1 MVKRL
6 SLASGGLVLMLAGCG
21 TGGGATDDSTAGVTS
36 AVEAA
41 SNLTP
46 VLATEL
52 EPALDSAGIAATVTT
67 TGTIDRTSSFFQPLG
82 TNPRTCET
90 CHGSGQGWSLTALG
104 ATILFVQSEG
114 LAPLFLPHDEGARPD
129 GNLSTEISRLVDFGP
144 TTLARGLTRFTRTN
158 PATSEYDVTAV
169 NDPSGFST
177 TTSFLNFR
185 RPSATANEAL
195 VSSVTWTAGP
205 GTVRNALSG
214 LVTGA
219 STLHE
224 QRDPTNPVP
233 PDVVQA
239 QDDFQLGVFFA
250 QSVDN
255 VAGRLDTD
263 GATGGPTN
271 LMAQPFHI
279 GINDIQGLDPSGQPF
294 SPTVFNLFDAWT
306 IYNQDGN
313 HDHDHAH
320 ACPPGTPDDSTHRRR
335 VAAARAAIFR
345 GQQLFNNRQFN
356 ISGVNGLNNL
366 LGQSTVTGTCSTCH
380 NSPNVGGHSVVRMFD
395 VGTADQ
401 INCGLQI
408 PLVTVQNKTT
418 NETRSVCDL
427 GRANGSH
434 LWAEIGTFRAPPL
447 RGLAARPP
455 YLHDGQAPRIDD
467 VINYFDR
474 RFQIGLSSA
483 EKSDLLAFL
492 SAL

>member
-320 ACPPGTPDDSTHRRR
+320 ACPPGTPDDSTHRHR

>member
-1 MVKRL
+1 MFKQL
-6 SLASGGLVLMLAGCG
+6 TLLPGGVMLLVVGCG
-21 TGGGATDDSTAGVTS
+21 TGGAGDSTTEATS
-36 AVEAA
+36 ALEAG
-41 SNLTP
+41 NN
-46 VLATEL
+46 
-52 EPALDSAGIAATVTT
+52 SAGIAETVTT
-67 TGTIDRTSSFFQPLG
+67 TGLLDRAGSFFQQLG
-82 TNPRTCET
+82 TNARTCET
-90 CHGSGQGWSLTALG
+90 CHGANQGWSLTPLG
-104 ATILFVQSEG
+104 ATTLFIQSDG

-129 GNLSTEISRLVDFGP
+129 GDLATEISRLVDFGP

-158 PATSEYDVTAV
+158 PATSEYSVIAV

-177 TTSFLNFR
+177 TASFLNFR
-185 RPSATANEAL
+185 RPTATANEAL

-205 GTVRNALSG
+205 GLVRNALSG
-214 LVTGA
+214 LVGGA
-219 STLHE
+219 SNLHE
-224 QRDPTNPVP
+224 QRDPTTPVP

-239 QDDFQLGVFFA
+239 QDDFQLGIFFA

-255 VAGRLDTD
+255 AAGRLDTD

-294 SPTVFNLFDAWT
+294 SPNVFNLFDAWA
-306 IYNQDGN
+306 IYNEDANQ
-313 HDHDHAH
+313 DHDHARSCR
-320 ACPPGTPDDSTHRRR
+320 AGTADEDAHRHR
-335 VAAARAAIFR
+335 VAAARAAIYR

-356 ISGVNGLNNL
+356 ISGVNGLNDVL
-366 LGQSTVTGTCSTCH
+366 KQGTVAGTCSTCH

-401 INCGLQI
+401 INCGPQL
-408 PLVTVQNKTT
+408 PLVTVQNKMTG
-418 NETRSVCDL
+418 ETRSVCDL

-455 YLHDGQAPRIDD
+455 YFHDGQAPRIED
-467 VINYFDR
+467 VVNYFDR
-474 RFQIGLSSA
+474 RFQIGLSGG
-483 EKSDLLAFL
+483 ERSDLVAFL

>member
-6 SLASGGLVLMLAGCG
+6 CLMPGGLIVLLAGCG
-21 TGGGATDDSTAGVTS
+21 TGGGATDDQAVGATPAVESVAGSTAAVTS
-36 AVEAA
+36 G
-41 SNLTP
+41 
-46 VLATEL
+46 L
-52 EPALDSAGIAATVTT
+52 EPAINSAGIAETVTT
-67 TGTIDRTSSFFQPLG
+67 TGAIDRTNSFFQQLG
-82 TNPRTCET
+82 KNQRTCET
-90 CHGSGQGWSLTALG
+90 CHGSNQGWSLTSLG
-104 ATILFVQSEG
+104 ATILFVQSDG

-129 GNLSTEISRLVDFGP
+129 ADLSTELSRLVDFGP

-158 PATSEYDVTAV
+158 PATSEYNVIAV

-185 RPSATANEAL
+185 RPTATANEAL

-205 GTVRNALSG
+205 GLVRNALSG
-214 LVTGA
+214 LVGGA
-219 STLHE
+219 ANLHE
-224 QRDPTNPVP
+224 QRDPTTPVP

-239 QDDFQLGVFFA
+239 QDDFQLGLFFA
-250 QSVDN
+250 QSVDK

-294 SPTVFNLFDAWT
+294 SPNVFNLFDAWAV
-306 IYNQDGN
+306 YNQDGS
-313 HDHDHAH
+313 HDHDHARSCL
-320 ACPPGTPDDSTHRRR
+320 AGTRNDDAHRQR
-335 VAAARAAIFR
+335 VATARAAIYR

-356 ISGVNGLNNL
+356 ISGVNGLNTV
-366 LGQSTVTGTCSTCH
+366 LGQTTVAGTCSTCH

-401 INCGLQI
+401 INCGLQL
-408 PLVTVQNKTT
+408 PLVTVQNKAS
-418 NETRSVCDL
+418 NEMRSVCDL

-455 YLHDGQAPRIDD
+455 YFHDGQAPRIED
-467 VINYFDR
+467 VVSYFDR
-474 RFQIGLSSA
+474 RFQIGLSGA
-483 EKSDLLAFL
+483 EKSDLVAFL
-492 SAL
+492 GAL

>member
-6 SLASGGLVLMLAGCG
+6 SLASSGLMLMLAGCG
-21 TGGGATDDSTAGVTS
+21 TGGGAVDDSTVEVTS
-36 AVEAA
+36 ALEAA
-41 SNLTP
+41 NN
-46 VLATEL
+46 
-52 EPALDSAGIAATVTT
+52 SAGIAETVTT
-67 TGTIDRTSSFFQPLG
+67 TGTIDRTSSFFQQLG
-82 TNPRTCET
+82 TNARSCET
-90 CHGSGQGWSLTALG
+90 CHGSNMGWTLTSLG
-104 ATILFVQSEG
+104 ATVLFVQSDG

-129 GNLSTEISRLVDFGP
+129 ANLSNEIARLVDFGP
-144 TTLARGLTRFTRTN
+144 TTLARAVTRFTRTN

-177 TTSFLNFR
+177 TASFLNFR
-185 RPSATANEAL
+185 RPTATANEAL

-205 GTVRNALSG
+205 GLVRTALSG
-214 LVTGA
+214 LVGGA

-224 QRDPTNPVP
+224 QRDPTTPVP

-239 QDDFQLGVFFA
+239 QDDFQLGIFFA

-263 GATGGPTN
+263 GATGGPAN

-279 GINDIQGLDPSGQPF
+279 GINDIQGLDPAGQPF
-294 SPTVFNLFDAWT
+294 SSNVFNLFDAWAV
-306 IYNQDGN
+306 YDQDGN

-320 ACPPGTPDDSTHRRR
+320 SCPAGMRNDGTHRRR
-335 VAAARAAIFR
+335 VAAARAAIYR

-366 LGQSTVTGTCSTCH
+366 LGQGTVTGTCSTCH

-401 INCGLQI
+401 INCGFQL

-455 YLHDGQAPRIDD
+455 YFHDGQAPRIDD
-467 VINYFDR
+467 TVDYFDR
-474 RFQIGLSSA
+474 RFQIGLSSDQ
-483 EKSDLLAFL
+483 KSDLTAFL
-492 SAL
+492 RAL

>member
-6 SLASGGLVLMLAGCG
+6 YLTSGGLMLLLAGCG
-21 TGGGATDDSTAGVTS
+21 TGGGATDDSTVGATPAIEVSPNVTAAVTS
-36 AVEAA
+36 G
-41 SNLTP
+41 
-46 VLATEL
+46 L
-52 EPALDSAGIAATVTT
+52 EPAINSAGVAETVTT
-67 TGTIDRTSSFFQPLG
+67 TGTIDRTNSFFQQLG
-82 TNPRTCET
+82 TNARTCET
-90 CHGSGQGWSLTALG
+90 CHGTNQGWSLTALG
-104 ATILFVQSEG
+104 ATILFVQSDG

-129 GNLSTEISRLVDFGP
+129 GNLSTEISRLIDFGP
-144 TTLARGLTRFTRTN
+144 TTLARALTRFTRTN
-158 PATSEYDVTAV
+158 PATSEYNVTAV

-177 TTSFLNFR
+177 TASFLSFR
-185 RPSATANEAL
+185 RPTATANEAL

-205 GTVRNALSG
+205 GLVRNALSG
-214 LVTGA
+214 LVGGA
-219 STLHE
+219 ANLHE
-224 QRDPTNPVP
+224 QRDPATPVP

-250 QSVDN
+250 QSIDN

-271 LMAQPFHI
+271 LMAQPFHL

-294 SPTVFNLFDAWT
+294 SPDVFNLFDAWAV
-306 IYNQDGN
+306 YNQDGN
-313 HDHDHAH
+313 DDHDHAH
-320 ACPPGTPDDSTHRRR
+320 SCPAGTRDDDGHRHR
-335 VAAARAAIFR
+335 VAAARAAIYR
-345 GQQLFNNRQFN
+345 GQQIFNHRQFN

-401 INCGLQI
+401 INCGLQL

-455 YLHDGQAPRIDD
+455 YFHDGQASRIDD

-474 RFQIGLSSA
+474 RFQIGLSGG
-483 EKSDLLAFL
+483 EKNDLLAFL
-492 SAL
+492 RAL

>member
-1 MVKRL
+1 MFKQLTLVP
-6 SLASGGLVLMLAGCG
+6 GGLMLLVVGCG
-21 TGGGATDDSTAGVTS
+21 AGGAGDSTTEVTS
-36 AVEAA
+36 ALEAA
-41 SNLTP
+41 NN
-46 VLATEL
+46 
-52 EPALDSAGIAATVTT
+52 SAGRAETVTS
-67 TGTIDRTSSFFQPLG
+67 TGTIDRTNSFFQQLG

-90 CHGSGQGWSLTALG
+90 CHGSNQGWSLTPLG
-104 ATILFVQSEG
+104 ATTLFIQSEG

-129 GNLSTEISRLVDFGP
+129 GNLSTEIARLVDFGP
-144 TTLARGLTRFTRTN
+144 TTLARALTRFTRTN
-158 PATSEYDVTAV
+158 PATSEYNVIAV

-185 RPSATANEAL
+185 RPTATANEAL

-205 GTVRNALSG
+205 GLVRNALSG

-224 QRDPTNPVP
+224 QRDPTMPVAA
-233 PDVVQA
+233 DVVQA
-239 QDDFQLGVFFA
+239 QDDFQLGIFFA
-250 QSVDN
+250 QSVDRN
-255 VAGRLDTD
+255 AGRLDTD

-271 LMAQPFHI
+271 LMAQPFHL

-294 SPTVFNLFDAWT
+294 SPNVFNLFDAWAV
-306 IYNQDGN
+306 YNQDGN
-313 HDHDHAH
+313 HAHDHPRS
-320 ACPPGTPDDSTHRRR
+320 CPAGTRDDDTHRRR
-335 VAAARAAIFR
+335 VAAARAAIYR
-345 GQQLFNNRQFN
+345 GQQLFNHRQFN
-356 ISGVNGLNNL
+356 ITGVNGLNNL
-366 LGQSTVTGTCSTCH
+366 LGQGTVAGTCSTCH

-401 INCGLQI
+401 INCGLQL

-427 GRANGSH
+427 GRANSSH

-455 YLHDGQAPRIDD
+455 YFHDGQAPRIED
-467 VINYFDR
+467 VVNYVDR
-474 RFQIGLSSA
+474 RFQIGLSGA
-483 EKSDLLAFL
+483 EKSDLNAFL

>member
-1 MVKRL
+1 MIKRPCL
-6 SLASGGLVLMLAGCG
+6 TSSGLMLLLAGCG
-21 TGGGATDDSTAGVTS
+21 MGGATDDSTVGATP

-41 SNLTP
+41 GSAPAAVLTS
-46 VLATEL
+46 EL
-52 EPALDSAGIAATVTT
+52 EPASNSAGIAATVTT
-67 TGTIDRTSSFFQPLG
+67 TGTIDRTNSFFQQLG

-90 CHGSGQGWSLTALG
+90 CHGSNQGWSLTAVG
-104 ATILFVQSEG
+104 ATILFVQSDG

-129 GNLSTEISRLVDFGP
+129 GDLSTELSRLIDFGP
-144 TTLARGLTRFTRTN
+144 TTLARALTRFTRTN
-158 PATSEYDVTAV
+158 PATSEYNVIAV

-177 TTSFLNFR
+177 TASFLNFR
-185 RPSATANEAL
+185 RPSASANEAL

-205 GTVRNALSG
+205 GLVRNALSG
-214 LVTGA
+214 LVGGA
-219 STLHE
+219 ANLHE
-224 QRDPTNPVP
+224 QRNPATPVP

-279 GINDIQGLDPSGQPF
+279 GINDIQGLDPAGQPF
-294 SPTVFNLFDAWT
+294 SPNVFNLFDAWAL
-306 IYNQDGN
+306 YNQDGN
-313 HDHDHAH
+313 HEHDHAH
-320 ACPPGTPDDSTHRRR
+320 SCPAGTRDDDGHRHR
-335 VAAARAAIFR
+335 VAAARAAIYR

-401 INCGLQI
+401 INCGLQL

-447 RGLAARPP
+447 RGLAARTP
-455 YLHDGQAPRIDD
+455 YFHDGQAPRIDD
-467 VINYFDR
+467 VIDYFDR
-474 RFQIGLSSA
+474 RFQIGLSGA
-483 EKSDLLAFL
+483 ERSDLLAFL
-492 SAL
+492 RAL